1 MSRLIDELPIDKPRV
16 IGIIGGGQLGKMT
29 AQEAKRMAL
38 GVVILDPNKD
48 CPASSVC
55 DKLIVADFKDEHKI
69 VELSKMVDFL
79 TYEIELANSKSLKNL
94 QDQNFPVCPTPDVLR
109 MIQNKYRQKTF
120 LKKIGL
126 SVPEFKKIE
135 TLEQLN
141 SQIIQFGLPSLLKS
155 SEDSYDGRGNYII
168 NSKEQINDAFSLF
181 ADREIYLEKYVNF
194 TKELSIMVARN
205 QKGQI
210 SLFPIAENI
219 HKENILHTTLVPAR
233 IDLDIEKKVT
243 NTIQTL
249 MSNINS
255 PGIFG
260 IEMFLTLENQ
270 ILINEIAPRP
280 HNSGH
285 YTIEGCSIS
294 QFEQHIRSVI
304 NLPLIKP
311 ELYKPIV
318 MINILGP
325 KNLNNSPYKLTGI
338 SKCLGI
344 NGVKIHIY
352 GKRITKPKRKLG
364 HIIATG
370 FNLEEALNR
379 AIKAKNSIKIR
390 PT

>member
-1 MSRLIDELPIDKPRV
+1 M
-16 IGIIGGGQLGKMT
+16 
-29 AQEAKRMAL
+29 
-38 GVVILDPNKD
+38 
-48 CPASSVC
+48 
-55 DKLIVADFKDEHKI
+55 
-69 VELSKMVDFL
+69 
-79 TYEIELANSKSLKNL
+79 
-94 QDQNFPVCPTPDVLR
+94 
-109 MIQNKYRQKTF
+109 
-120 LKKIGL
+120 
-126 SVPEFKKIE
+126 
-135 TLEQLN
+135 
-141 SQIIQFGLPSLLKS
+141 LKS

-168 NSKEQINDAFSLF
+168 NTKEQINGAFSF
-181 ADREIYLEKYVNF
+181 FTDREVYLEKYVNF
-194 TKELSIMVARN
+194 IKELSVMVARN
-205 QKGQI
+205 QNGQI

-233 IDLDIEKKVT
+233 IDLDVEKKVT

-260 IEMFLTLENQ
+260 IEMFLTSENQ

-344 NGVKIHIY
+344 DGVKIHIY
-352 GKRITKPKRKLG
+352 GKRITKPNRKLG
-364 HIIATG
+364 HVIATG
-370 FNLEEALNR
+370 FNLEEAVNR
-379 AIKAKNSIKIR
+379 AIKAKNSIKIL